1 MDGKCNG
8 LHGTLAKENTSLH
21 LVRVDTGTRDVER
34 IGLSIQMERGRIDTW
49 KVEAYHIRLVALDRR
64 VGNETHIIH
73 IEGRGPFG
81 RRKRH
86 RTDRGIAQCVKFMT
100 IRVVRGVRDDGFVSF
115 CNDNGVIGF

>member
-1 MDGKCNG
+1 MDGECNG
-8 LHGTLAKENTSLH
+8 LHGTLTKENTSLH

-34 IGLSIQMERGRIDTW
+34 NGLSIQMERGRIDTW

-64 VGNETHIIH
+64 VGNDTHIIH
-73 IEGRGPFG
+73 IEGRGPCK

-86 RTDRGIAQCVKFMT
+86 RTNRGIVQCVKFMT
-100 IRVVRGVRDDGFVSF
+100 IRIVRGVRDDGFVSF